1 MGTGRRLKD
10 GNDMAVLTLGPIGH
24 LAAEAIDEVEKECQG
39 RSIAH
44 YDMRFVKPLDG
55 NLLDEIGQRFKRIV
69 TVEDG
74 VRNGGFGSAV
84 LEWLSEH
91 GYATTVTRLGLP
103 DRFVEHGKV
112 SELQHIVGIDKEG
125 IKKSLK

>member
-1 MGTGRRLKD
+1 M
-10 GNDMAVLTLGPIGH
+10 
-24 LAAEAIDEVEKECQG
+24 
-39 RSIAH
+39 
-44 YDMRFVKPLDG
+44 
-55 NLLDEIGQRFKRIV
+55 
-69 TVEDG
+69 
-74 VRNGGFGSAV
+74 RNGGFGSAV